1 MSTSRITGLDPRE
14 EPLEFENWGLV
25 DYDESTRRQLEYVH
39 RVAEDDRAGYLIVC
53 THPPV
58 VTLGRATQ
66 PGDVHGWS
74 GKTVEVSR
82 GGRATYHGP
91 SQIVVYPILNLK
103 HPRRA
108 RAPREVVGFLRDF
121 EDAIVQTLAHFGIQ
135 AQGRSLQRK
144 KEGESDETGVWVQN
158 RKVAS
163 LGIAVKKWVTYHG
176 AAVNFAKDSQAFQ
189 GLNPCGFQPSVIA
202 SVEELAPQTV
212 LRQNF
217 EQVLVEKLLIS
228 L

>member
-1 MSTSRITGLDPRE
+1 MSTSKISALEPRE
-14 EPLEFENWGLV
+14 EPLVFENWGLL
-25 DYDESTRRQLEYVH
+25 DYDEAMQRQLEYVH
-39 RVAEDDRAGYLIVC
+39 RVAEEDRAGYLIFC

-66 PGDVHGWS
+66 PGDVHGWR
-74 GKTVEVSR
+74 GKVVEVSR

-103 HPRRA
+103 LSRRG

-135 AQGRSLQRK
+135 AQGRSLQKRK
-144 KEGESDETGVWVQN
+144 DSEADETGVWVQN

-202 SVEELAPQTV
+202 SVEELAPQTI

-217 EQVLVEKLLIS
+217 EQVLAEKLLIA